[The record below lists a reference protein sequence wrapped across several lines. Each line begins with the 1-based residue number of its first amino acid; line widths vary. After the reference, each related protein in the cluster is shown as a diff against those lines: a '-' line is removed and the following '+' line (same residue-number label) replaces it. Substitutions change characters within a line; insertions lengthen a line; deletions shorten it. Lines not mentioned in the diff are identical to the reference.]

1 MKTCFEY
8 VNLLKLRLNNIYTVS
23 MLLKLKGLNQFKK
36 ILKILMGVTIS
47 SPLEQYCENGLI
59 RMA

>member
-47 SPLEQYCENGLI
+47 SHLEQDCENGLI
-59 RMA
+59 CMA